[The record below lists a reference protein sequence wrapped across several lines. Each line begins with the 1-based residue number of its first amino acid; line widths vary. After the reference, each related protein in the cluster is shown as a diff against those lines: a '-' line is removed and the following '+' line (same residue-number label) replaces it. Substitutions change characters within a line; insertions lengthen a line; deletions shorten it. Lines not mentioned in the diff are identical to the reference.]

1 MDLLVFA
8 LLLLVLLCVL
18 LGAGLWISMSLAA
31 VGYVAMAHVHPSP
44 GLFLASA
51 YWESTGSWTLAAL
64 PMFVWMGEILF
75 RTRLSEELFNGLSPW
90 VRWLPGRLLHVNIL
104 ACGIFGSVSGSSA
117 ATCATVSKIALPELK
132 RRGYDERV
140 AVGSLATSGT
150 LGILIPPSI
159 IMVVYAVAAEVSI
172 VRVFIAGCLPGLIVM
187 ALFSAYIAV
196 WALLNPSK
204 QPVREP
210 AMPFME
216 KLRQSAQLIPCAILI
231 IVVIGTMFVGWATA
245 TEAAAFGVLGS
256 LLMAL
261 GRRVGYGVLALGLAL
276 GVSGMIAW
284 HQALAFVFFAV
295 LGIAAG
301 ERILT
306 WRNFIESITGAT
318 RLSCMIM
325 FILAGAAFLT
335 KAMALTGIPAAL
347 AQGVAAL
354 NLGPY
359 GLIAILTIV
368 YVLLGTALDGV
379 SMIVLTTSIVIPLVQ
394 HAGFDLV
401 WFGIFI
407 VLLVEIAEITP
418 PVGFNLFVM
427 QTMTGMEQ
435 TEVAKASLPFFLMLV
450 VTVVLITLFPATLVT
465 GLPEWLLAR

>member
-1 MDLLVFA
+1 MA
-8 LLLLVLLCVL
+8 L
-18 LGAGLWISMSLAA
+18 AT
-31 VGYVAMAHVHPSP
+31 VGFVAMTMVHPSP

-51 YWESTGSWTLAAL
+51 FWEATGSWTLAAL

-75 RTRLSEELFNGLSPW
+75 RTKLSEELFNGLAPW
-90 VRWLPGRLLHVNIL
+90 VRRIPGRLLHVNIL

-132 RRGYDERV
+132 RRGYDENL
-140 AVGSLATSGT
+140 AIGSLATSGT

-187 ALFSAYIAV
+187 LLFSAYIVV
-196 WALLNPSK
+196 WALLNPDK
-204 QPVREP
+204 QPPPEP
-210 AMPFME
+210 RLTLGE

-231 IVVIGTMFVGWATA
+231 IAVIGTMFIGWATA

-256 LLMAL
+256 LI
-261 GRRVGYGVLALGLAL
+261 LA
-276 GVSGMIAW
+276 
-284 HQALAFVFFAV
+284 AV
-295 LGIAAG
+295 TGS
-301 ERILT
+301 LT
-306 WRNFIESITGAT
+306 WTNFLDSLKGAT

-347 AQGVAAL
+347 ATGVAAL

-359 GLIAILTIV
+359 GLIAILTVV
-368 YVLLGTALDGV
+368 YVILGTALDGV

-394 HAGFDLV
+394 QAGFDLV

-427 QTMTGMEQ
+427 QTMTGKEQ

-450 VTVVLITLFPATLVT
+450 VTVVLCTVFPKTLVT
-465 GLPEWLLAR
+465 GLPDWLLSR

>member
-1 MDLLVFA
+1 MDLLTLA
-8 LLLLVLLCVL
+8 LLLLVLLCLL
-18 LGAGLWISMSLAA
+18 LGAGLWISMALAA
-31 VGYVAMAHVHPSP
+31 VGYVAMAVVHPTP

-51 YWESTGSWTLAAL
+51 FWESTGSWTLAAL

-75 RTRLSEELFNGLSPW
+75 RTKLSEELFNGLAPW
-90 VRWLPGRLLHVNIL
+90 VRRVPGGLLHVNIL

-117 ATCATVSKIALPELK
+117 ATCATVSKIALPELR
-132 RRGYDERV
+132 RRGYDEDV

-172 VRVFIAGCLPGLIVM
+172 IRVFIAGCLPGLLVM
-187 ALFSAYIAV
+187 LLFSGYIIA
-196 WALLNPSK
+196 WALLHPAK
-204 QPVREP
+204 QPRPEP
-210 AMPFME
+210 RIPLAA
-216 KLRQSAQLIPCAILI
+216 KLRQSAQLIPCALLI
-231 IVVIGTMFVGWATA
+231 IGVIGTMFVGWATA

-256 LLMAL
+256 LI
-261 GRRVGYGVLALGLAL
+261 LA
-276 GVSGMIAW
+276 
-284 HQALAFVFFAV
+284 AV
-295 LGIAAG
+295 TGS
-301 ERILT
+301 LT
-306 WRNFIESITGAT
+306 WMNFLDSLKGAT

-347 AQGVAAL
+347 AEAVAAA

-359 GLIAILTIV
+359 GLIAVLTVV
-368 YVLLGTALDGV
+368 YVILGTALDGV

-394 HAGFDLV
+394 KAGFDLV

-427 QTMTGMEQ
+427 QTMTGKEQ

-450 VTVVLITLFPATLVT
+450 LTVVLCTLFPETLVT
-465 GLPEWLLAR
+465 GLPDWLLSR

>member
-1 MDLLVFA
+1 MDLLTFA
-8 LLLLVLLCVL
+8 LLLLVLLCLL
-18 LGAGLWISMSLAA
+18 LGAGLWIAMSLAA
-31 VGYVAMAHVHPSP
+31 VGYVAMSLVHPSP

-51 YWESTGSWTLAAL
+51 FWESTGSWTLAAL

-75 RTRLSEELFNGLSPW
+75 RTRLSEELFNGLAPW
-90 VRWLPGRLLHVNIL
+90 VRRIPGGLLHVNIL

-132 RRGYDERV
+132 RRGYDENV
-140 AVGSLATSGT
+140 AIGSLATSGT

-172 VRVFIAGCLPGLIVM
+172 IRVFIAGCLPGLLVM
-187 ALFSAYIAV
+187 LLFSTYIAG
-196 WALLNPSK
+196 WALLNPKK
-204 QPVREP
+204 QPAPEP
-210 AMPFME
+210 RMSLAR
-216 KLRQSAQLIPCAILI
+216 KLRASAQLIPCTLLI
-231 IVVIGTMFVGWATA
+231 IGTIGTMFVGWATA

-256 LLMAL
+256 LILAAL
-261 GRRVGYGVLALGLAL
+261 TGTL
-276 GVSGMIAW
+276 SW
-284 HQALAFVFFAV
+284 Q
-295 LGIAAG
+295 
-301 ERILT
+301 
-306 WRNFIESITGAT
+306 NFMDSLKGAT

-347 AQGVAAL
+347 AQGAAAL

-359 GLIAILTIV
+359 GLIAILTVV

-379 SMIVLTTSIVIPLVQ
+379 SMIVLTTSIVIPMVQ
-394 HAGFDLV
+394 AAGFDLV

-427 QTMTGMEQ
+427 QTMTGKEQ
-435 TEVAKASLPFFLMLV
+435 TEVAMASLPFFLMLV
-450 VTVVLITLFPATLVT
+450 LTVVLCTLFPVTLVT
-465 GLPEWLLAR
+465 GLPDWLLAR

>member
-1 MDLLVFA
+1 MCVRQPTVPRAAIFRRRFEGLMELLTFA
-8 LLLLVLLCVL
+8 MLLLVLLCFF

-31 VGYVAMAHVHPSP
+31 VGYVAMAAVHPSP

-51 YWESTGSWTLAAL
+51 MWESSGSWTLAAL
-64 PMFVWMGEILF
+64 PMFIWMGEILF
-75 RTRLSEELFNGLSPW
+75 RTKLSEELFNGLAPW

-117 ATCATVSKIALPELK
+117 ATCATVSRIALPELR

-140 AVGSLATSGT
+140 AIGSLATAGT

-172 VRVFIAGCLPGLIVM
+172 VRVFIAGCIPGLIVM
-187 ALFSAYIAV
+187 TLFSAYIVV

-204 QPVREP
+204 QPPAEP
-210 AMPFME
+210 RMRFGE
-216 KLRQSAQLIPCAILI
+216 KLRASVQLIPCALLI
-231 IVVIGTMFVGWATA
+231 IATIGSMFVNIATA
-245 TEAAAFGVLGS
+245 TEAAGFGVLGS
-256 LLMAL
+256 L
-261 GRRVGYGVLALGLAL
+261 VLA
-276 GVSGMIAW
+276 
-284 HQALAFVFFAV
+284 AV
-295 LGIAAG
+295 T
-301 ERILT
+301 RTLT
-306 WRNFIESITGAT
+306 WESFYESLKGAT
-318 RLSCMIM
+318 RLSCMIL

-347 AQGVAAL
+347 ADGARAL

-359 GLIAILTIV
+359 GIIAILTVVYIV
-368 YVLLGTALDGV
+368 LGTALDGV
-379 SMIVLTTSIVIPLVQ
+379 SMIVLTTSVVLPMVQ
-394 HAGFDLV
+394 AAGFDLV

-427 QTMTGMEQ
+427 QTMTGRDQ
-435 TEVAKASLPFFLMLV
+435 GEVAMASLPFFLMLV
-450 VTVVLITLFPATLVT
+450 VTVVLVTLFPVTLVT
-465 GLPEWLLAR
+465 GFPDWLLAR